1 MTEQI
6 KKAIRTINDWPE
18 PGQQFFDYMPVLA
31 NPKLFNLL
39 VEEFC
44 KPYLD
49 EKIDLVISVDAR
61 GLILAAP
68 IAYALDAGLA
78 LLSPKDKMAWTVDP
92 AGSHRENQINNM
104 LAMHHEAIQPGQ
116 NVVIIDDVLATGK
129 TSGDTAEILENMGV
143 NIVGISF
150 LFSLG
155 RASAH
160 ARLADYPVHVV
171 LKM

>member
-1 MTEQI
+1 MTDHI
-6 KKAIRTINDWPE
+6 KKAIRTISDWPE
-18 PGQQFFDYMPVLA
+18 PGQEFYDYMPILA
-31 NPKLFNLL
+31 NPKLFNAL

-49 EKIDLVISVDAR
+49 ENVDLVISVDAR

-78 LLSPKDKMAWTVDP
+78 LLSPKDKMAWTVDR
-92 AGSHRENQINNM
+92 GSNQQNQINNM
-104 LAMHHEAIQPGQ
+104 LAMDHAAIQPGQ
-116 NVVIIDDVLATGK
+116 RVVIIDDILASGK

-143 NIVGISF
+143 TIIGVSF

-155 RASAH
+155 RPSAH
-160 ARLADYPVHVV
+160 ERLADYQVHVV